1 MAFAKQTITDRQVQ
15 YPGRYLLTLVSGST
29 YDLTAVP
36 GTITAAGTPINATLL
51 QPIEDNLVRAG
62 RTARLYG
69 YRNVGGSL

>member
-1 MAFAKQTITDRQVQ
+1 MAFTKQTVVDRQVQ

-36 GTITAAGTPINATLL
+36 GTITQGGTPVNAALL

-69 YRNVGGSL
+69 YRNVGGSI